1 MKNGKQITEDLAIHM
16 EELRKEEQHYEALKQ
31 EEEILKEE
39 KTSLDKS
46 DAAQLKEQ
54 ESK

>member
-39 KTSLDKS
+39 NLSG
-46 DAAQLKEQ
+46 
-54 ESK
+54 